1 MPDLEKLKTWLATYP
16 GWEDDKPFFVDDA
29 APKPGCVG
37 LFPQGLEQVS
47 LRRDI
52 TGGQKAA
59 CRYRFY
65 LYRASALEENQEENA
80 RWLLDFQNWVEA
92 QSAGGLAP
100 RFGDVPQEERL
111 REVCAYEI
119 QSRDERGVCVRFVT
133 SWATTEEDV
142 DGLLAFLQ
150 EVRV

>member
-1 MPDLEKLKTWLATYP
+1 MTDLEKLKTWLATYP
-16 GWEDDKPFFVDDA
+16 GWEADKPFFVDDA
-29 APKPGCVG
+29 NPKPGCVG

-111 REVCAYEI
+111 RAEGGSL
-119 QSRDERGVCVRFVT
+119 QKTGKLGS
-133 SWATTEEDV
+133 
-142 DGLLAFLQ
+142 GLYALTLTAEFT
-150 EVRV
+150 RIY

>member
-1 MPDLEKLKTWLATYP
+1 MQMTDLEKLKTWLATYP
-16 GWEDDKPFFVDDA
+16 GWEADKPFFVDWA
-29 APKPGCVG
+29 TPKPGCVG

-100 RFGDVPQEERL
+100 RFGDLPQEERL
-111 REVCAYEI
+111 RAEGG
-119 QSRDERGVCVRFVT
+119 SLRKTGKLG
-133 SWATTEEDV
+133 S
-142 DGLLAFLQ
+142 GLYALTLTAEFT
-150 EVRV
+150 RIY

>member
-1 MPDLEKLKTWLATYP
+1 MQMTDLEKLKTWLATYP
-16 GWEDDKPFFVDDA
+16 GWEADKPFFVDDA
-29 APKPGCVG
+29 TPKPGCVG

-111 REVCAYEI
+111 RAEGG
-119 QSRDERGVCVRFVT
+119 R
-133 SWATTEEDV
+133 
-142 DGLLAFLQ
+142 LQ
-150 EVRV
+150 KT

>member
-1 MPDLEKLKTWLATYP
+1 MTDLEKLKTWLAAYP
-16 GWEDDKPFFVDDA
+16 GWEEDKPFFVDDA

-111 REVCAYEI
+111 RAEGGSL
-119 QSRDERGVCVRFVT
+119 QKTGKLGS
-133 SWATTEEDV
+133 
-142 DGLLAFLQ
+142 GLYALTLTAEFT
-150 EVRV
+150 RIY

>member
-1 MPDLEKLKTWLATYP
+1 MTDLEKLKTWLATYP
-16 GWEDDKPFFVDDA
+16 GWEEDKPFFVDDA

-100 RFGDVPQEERL
+100 HFGDVPQEERL
-111 REVCAYEI
+111 RAEGG
-119 QSRDERGVCVRFVT
+119 SLRKTGKLG
-133 SWATTEEDV
+133 S
-142 DGLLAFLQ
+142 GLYALTLTAEFT
-150 EVRV
+150 RIY

>member
-1 MPDLEKLKTWLATYP
+1 MQMTDLEKLKTWLATYP

-29 APKPGCVG
+29 TPKPGCVG
-37 LFPQGLEQVS
+37 LFPQGLEQLS

-111 REVCAYEI
+111 RAEGGRL
-119 QSRDERGVCVRFVT
+119 QKTGKLGS
-133 SWATTEEDV
+133 
-142 DGLLAFLQ
+142 GLYALTLTAEFT
-150 EVRV
+150 RIY

>member
-1 MPDLEKLKTWLATYP
+1 MTDLEKLKTWLATYP
-16 GWEDDKPFFVDDA
+16 GWEADKPFFVDDA

-100 RFGDVPQEERL
+100 HFGDVPQEERL
-111 REVCAYEI
+111 RAEGGSL
-119 QSRDERGVCVRFVT
+119 QKTGKLGS
-133 SWATTEEDV
+133 
-142 DGLLAFLQ
+142 GLYALTLTAEFT
-150 EVRV
+150 RIY

>member
-1 MPDLEKLKTWLATYP
+1 MTDLEKLKTWLATYP

-100 RFGDVPQEERL
+100 RFGDLPQEERL
-111 REVCAYEI
+111 RAEGG
-119 QSRDERGVCVRFVT
+119 SLRKTGKLG
-133 SWATTEEDV
+133 S
-142 DGLLAFLQ
+142 GLYALTLTAEFT
-150 EVRV
+150 RIY

>member
-1 MPDLEKLKTWLATYP
+1 MTDLEKLKTWLATYP

-100 RFGDVPQEERL
+100 HFGDVPQEERL
-111 REVCAYEI
+111 RAEGGSL
-119 QSRDERGVCVRFVT
+119 QKTGKLGS
-133 SWATTEEDV
+133 
-142 DGLLAFLQ
+142 GLYALTLTAEFT
-150 EVRV
+150 RIY

>member
-1 MPDLEKLKTWLATYP
+1 MQMTDLEKLKTWLATYP
-16 GWEDDKPFFVDDA
+16 GWEDDKPFFVDYTT
-29 APKPGCVG
+29 PKPGCVG

-111 REVCAYEI
+111 RAEGGRL
-119 QSRDERGVCVRFVT
+119 QKTGKLGS
-133 SWATTEEDV
+133 
-142 DGLLAFLQ
+142 GLYALTLTAEFT
-150 EVRV
+150 RIY

>member
-1 MPDLEKLKTWLATYP
+1 MTDLEKLKTWLATYP
-16 GWEDDKPFFVDDA
+16 GWEDDKPFFVDYST
-29 APKPGCVG
+29 PKPGCVG
-37 LFPQGLEQVS
+37 LFPQGLELLS

-80 RWLLDFQNWVEA
+80 RWVLDFQNWVEA

-100 RFGDVPQEERL
+100 RFGDLPQEERL
-111 REVCAYEI
+111 RAEGGSL
-119 QSRDERGVCVRFVT
+119 QKTGKLGS
-133 SWATTEEDV
+133 
-142 DGLLAFLQ
+142 GLYALTLTAEFT
-150 EVRV
+150 RIY

>member
-1 MPDLEKLKTWLATYP
+1 MTDLEKLKTWLATYP
-16 GWEDDKPFFVDDA
+16 GWEEDKPFFVDDA

-111 REVCAYEI
+111 RAEGG
-119 QSRDERGVCVRFVT
+119 SLRKTGKLG
-133 SWATTEEDV
+133 S
-142 DGLLAFLQ
+142 GLYALTLTAEFT
-150 EVRV
+150 RIY

>member
-1 MPDLEKLKTWLATYP
+1 MTDLEKLKIWLATYP

-29 APKPGCVG
+29 IPKPGCVG

-80 RWLLDFQNWVEA
+80 RCLLDFQNWVEA

-111 REVCAYEI
+111 RAEGG
-119 QSRDERGVCVRFVT
+119 SLRKTGKLG
-133 SWATTEEDV
+133 S
-142 DGLLAFLQ
+142 GLYALTLTAEFT
-150 EVRV
+150 RIY

>member
-1 MPDLEKLKTWLATYP
+1 MQMTDLEKLKTWLATYP
-16 GWEDDKPFFVDDA
+16 GWEADKPFFVDDA

-111 REVCAYEI
+111 RAEGGSL
-119 QSRDERGVCVRFVT
+119 QKTGKLGS
-133 SWATTEEDV
+133 
-142 DGLLAFLQ
+142 GLYALTLTAEFT
-150 EVRV
+150 RIY

>member
-1 MPDLEKLKTWLATYP
+1 MQMTDLEKLKTWLAAYP
-16 GWEDDKPFFVDDA
+16 GWEADKPFFVDDA
-29 APKPGCVG
+29 NPKPGCVG

-111 REVCAYEI
+111 RAEGG
-119 QSRDERGVCVRFVT
+119 SLRKTGKLG
-133 SWATTEEDV
+133 S
-142 DGLLAFLQ
+142 GLYALTLTAEFT
-150 EVRV
+150 RIY

>member
-1 MPDLEKLKTWLATYP
+1 MQMTDLEKLKTWLAAYP
-16 GWEDDKPFFVDDA
+16 GWEEDKPFFVDDA

-100 RFGDVPQEERL
+100 HFGDVPQEERL
-111 REVCAYEI
+111 RAEGGSL
-119 QSRDERGVCVRFVT
+119 QKTGKLGS
-133 SWATTEEDV
+133 
-142 DGLLAFLQ
+142 GLYALTLTAEFT
-150 EVRV
+150 RIY